1 MKGHTLRTL
10 IAVAFMLFPV
20 GAFAQQPTIQ
30 VDHVWS
36 RAAAAG
42 GTGVVYLTVT
52 DSGTA
57 DRLTGAA
64 SPVAAAVELHETI
77 NDNGV
82 VKMRPVASL
91 PVEAGQTLTLAPG
104 GYHIMLMGLNHALT
118 AGESFPV
125 TLNFEKA
132 GQVAATATVRQA
144 AGGSMDHSHMDMPG
158 MDMH

>member
-10 IAVAFMLFPV
+10 IAFAFLLFPV
-20 GAFAQQPTIQ
+20 AAFAQQPTIQ

-36 RAAAAG
+36 RAAGAG

-52 DSGTA
+52 DSGAA

-64 SPVAAAVELHETI
+64 SPVATAVELHETI

-82 VKMRPVASL
+82 MKMRPVTSL
-91 PVEAGQTLTLAPG
+91 PVEAGKAFTLAPG
-104 GYHIMLMGLNHALT
+104 GYHIMLKGLKHALT

-125 TLNFEKA
+125 TLTRLIQCA
-132 GQVAATATVRQA
+132 PTARFTS
-144 AGGSMDHSHMDMPG
+144 GGGIHPG
-158 MDMH
+158 SCR

>member
-52 DSGTA
+52 D
-57 DRLTGAA
+57 
-64 SPVAAAVELHETI
+64 
-77 NDNGV
+77 
-82 VKMRPVASL
+82 
-91 PVEAGQTLTLAPG
+91 
-104 GYHIMLMGLNHALT
+104 
-118 AGESFPV
+118 
-125 TLNFEKA
+125 
-132 GQVAATATVRQA
+132 
-144 AGGSMDHSHMDMPG
+144 
-158 MDMH
+158 